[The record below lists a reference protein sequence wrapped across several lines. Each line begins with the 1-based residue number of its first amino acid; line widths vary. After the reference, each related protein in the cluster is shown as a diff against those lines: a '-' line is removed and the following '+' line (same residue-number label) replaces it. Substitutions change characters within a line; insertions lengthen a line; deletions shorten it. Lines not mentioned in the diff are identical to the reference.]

1 MIVSPHHCSTPLQ
14 LRHGKTQKLYIYKR
28 LAQEH
33 SISELP
39 IQTTAKAP
47 TAGKHKAECFASWV
61 RSTVCCN
68 AASQLAC
75 NNNLH
80 PVWLPSIPCRAL
92 QEGIKPEGLLQM
104 GGGGHRVEGEVGSS
118 RKSKNRHTALY
129 LVLQKISVG

>member
-28 LAQEH
+28 LAQE
-33 SISELP
+33 LYMCCQFKLQP
-39 IQTTAKAP
+39 KAP